1 MPNSSPLKRMASSLN
16 GDKAIV
22 FKQHLASY
30 RQDFKEDLLSNLASN
45 FLSKRRK
52 PSVKEY
58 APYFKLLKYT
68 IEGGARSLD
77 PSWGI
82 LRNAASAFLTAYA
95 TQGGTWDWDA
105 RILTDQFSA
114 MYFHARRILRSPSDF
129 FKVQQHLHLLGDD
142 FSKERR
148 LLQEV
153 LQMFED
159 STLPSKPSCD
169 LSPGSHS
176 EHLVIQDWEEDE
188 ALQKIEDAQEM
199 APEMKVRFHKRLK
212 IEKESEAK
220 LKEINKELMFLQ
232 SYVDLE
238 EEATLRA
245 CPLKE
250 RSLNLADAQLRGVK
264 PSAKRT
270 RPQGW
275 AGRTKGSRRYLAHEV
290 FGQVQLTL
298 AKAKTYICLRSVP
311 KFSMRHKDKEVD
323 TYTHFLTVYDK
334 GPKGCAEHAKVAAEI
349 FEEVSKK
356 SLNKNQAEAL
366 RTRMLAKC

>member
-1 MPNSSPLKRMASSLN
+1 MASSLN

-58 APYFKLLKYT
+58 APYFKFLKYT
-68 IEGGARSLD
+68 IEGGAGSLD

-82 LRNAASAFLTAYA
+82 LRNAANAFLTAYA
-95 TQGGTWDWDA
+95 SQGGTWDWDA

-129 FKVQQHLHLLGDD
+129 FKVQQDLHLLGDG

-176 EHLVIQDWEEDE
+176 EHLAIQDWEEDE

-238 EEATLRA
+238 EEAKLRA

-270 RPQGW
+270 RRQGGGEGGLGR
-275 AGRTKGSRRYLAHEV
+275 AGRTKGSRRYLPHAL

-298 AKAKTYICLRSVP
+298 GKAKTYICLRSAQGP
-311 KFSMRHKDKEVD
+311 PAKDRKAD
-323 TYTHFLTVYDK
+323 RFTHMLTVYQN
-334 GPKGCAEHAKVAAEI
+334 GPKGCEEHAKVAEEI
-349 FEEVSKK
+349 SQEVSKK